1 MNLLNLGSEL
11 SSRNA
16 TKEERELILLNRRSK
31 RIQYN
36 TNKPK
41 IIDLKKVTAEDLPS
55 LDPIKSLS
63 ALDKAAS
70 IITES
75 NSDLELINFLK
86 AKATAKLWDSCF
98 SNENLLIDNLKSS
111 YFDKDEY
118 SYKAFFLQ
126 GKRCV
131 IQLK

>member
-1 MNLLNLGSEL
+1 MSENKKDLSDWSNILEVPSITNLLNLGSEL
-11 SSRNA
+11 TSRNA
-16 TKEERELILLNRRSK
+16 TKEERELILLNRRSRK
-31 RIQYN
+31 IKDN
-36 TNKPK
+36 ENKPK
-41 IIDLKKVTAEDLPS
+41 IIDLNKVTSEDLPS

-98 SNENLLIDNLKSS
+98 SDENHENKNKNHQ
-111 YFDKDEY
+111 FN
-118 SYKAFFLQ
+118 
-126 GKRCV
+126 
-131 IQLK
+131 